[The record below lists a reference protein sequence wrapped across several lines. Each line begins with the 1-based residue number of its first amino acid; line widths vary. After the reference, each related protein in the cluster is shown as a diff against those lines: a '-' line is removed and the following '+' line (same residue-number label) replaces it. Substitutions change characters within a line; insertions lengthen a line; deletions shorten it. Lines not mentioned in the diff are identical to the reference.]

1 MNRSGFVCYIIVV
14 LTLLISCKKD
24 TPYSTVIATDAQSI
38 NQGKM
43 VFNQYCGS
51 CHNFNFDGIGPRLGG
66 ITDSVSID
74 WLRDFISNPAKLIE
88 AGDAR
93 AKRLQTKFKVLMP
106 PFAGLGDTAINTIIS
121 YLHARKP
128 AILSTRYADR
138 IEVKNAIA
146 DTIPLSGLVVK
157 LKLIKEIPVSN
168 PQKSA
173 PLARIQKLDYE
184 PHSGQSFI
192 LDMNSTLYRLIGDQ
206 ISVYLDMSKQI
217 EKFINQPG
225 LSSGFASFA
234 FHPEFYKNGLLYT
247 AHTEPAATKP
257 ADFTFEDSLESALQF
272 VILEWQSS
280 QPEAKEFTGTH
291 RELFRID
298 MVSKAHGVQEIAFN
312 PTAKKDHN
320 DFGLLYIAI
329 GDAGAGE
336 NRYPYLLH
344 SKSRAW
350 GTVFRID
357 PSRHPKKSTLS
368 KNGKYGIPKSNPFV
382 TEPGAIGEIYAY
394 GFRNPHR
401 ITWTQKGQ
409 LLVSNIGHHDVET
422 LNLVEPGEDYGWPY
436 MEGRYILDP
445 MGDLDK
451 IYDPIESDTI
461 TKQVSTP
468 VAQFDRDDAKAIA
481 GGYEYKGSIPLLRGK
496 FIFGDIPS
504 GNIYFIFTD
513 QIQKGKDA
521 TIYEMLVSLEGK
533 IVNLKDLNK
542 NSRLELHFGQDAKG
556 EMYLMTKA
564 DGKLY
569 KIEDCYKL
577 MDK

>member
-1 MNRSGFVCYIIVV
+1 MSRSGIVCYIILV
-14 LTLLISCKKD
+14 LTPLFSCKKD
-24 TPYSTVIATDAQSI
+24 TTYNTVIATDAHSI
-38 NQGKM
+38 NQGKI

-74 WLRDFISNPAKLIE
+74 WLRDFISNPAKLME

-93 AKRLQTKFKVLMP
+93 AKRLHTKFKVLMP
-106 PFAGLGDTAINTIIS
+106 PFAGLGDTAINNIIS

-128 AILSTRYADR
+128 AILSTMYADR
-138 IEVKNAIA
+138 TEVKNAIV
-146 DTIPLSGLVVK
+146 DTIPLSDLVVK
-157 LKLIKEIPVSN
+157 LKLIKEFPVSN

-173 PLARIQKLDYE
+173 PHARIQKLDFE

-192 LDMNSTLYRLIGDQ
+192 LDMNSTLYRLSGDQ

-234 FHPEFYKNGLLYT
+234 FHPEHYKNGLLYT

-272 VILEWQSS
+272 VILEWKTHD
-280 QPEAKEFTGTH
+280 PNAVEFDGTH

-312 PTAKKDHN
+312 PSAKKGSPDY
-320 DFGLLYIAI
+320 GLLYLAI

-344 SKSRAW
+344 SKNRAW
-350 GTVFRID
+350 GTLFRID
-357 PSRHPKKSTLS
+357 PLQDTSKSTPA
-368 KNGKYGIPKSNPFV
+368 KNGNYGIPKSNPF
-382 TEPGAIGEIYAY
+382 TGHASAIGEIYAF

-401 ITWTQKGQ
+401 IAWSQKGQ
-409 LLVSNIGHHDVET
+409 LLVSNIGHADVET
-422 LNLVEPGEDYGWPY
+422 LDLVEAGEDYGWPY

-445 MGDLDK
+445 MGDLAK
-451 IYDPIESDTI
+451 IYQPIESDSI
-461 TKQVSTP
+461 VKQVSVP
-468 VAQFDRDDAKAIA
+468 LAQFDRDDAKAIA
-481 GGYEYKGSIPLLRGK
+481 GGYEYTGSIPMLRGK

-504 GNIYFIFTD
+504 GNIYFIYTN
-513 QIQKGKDA
+513 QIQKGKNA
-521 TIYEMLVSLEGK
+521 TIYEMMVSLDGK

-542 NSRLELHFGQDAKG
+542 NSRLELHFGQNAKG

-577 MDK
+577 QDK